1 MKKGKPFIFLVC
13 CLMLLEQTVVSVCA
27 VDMIPNSEPVQ
38 TSSESSKSE
47 SFKEEKEIE
56 KSTEETGNS
65 VVEDNTEGSLDTVP
79 EFKNSNEIESV
90 PEESSVKEMKV
101 MSSAESML
109 SLEIE
114 NEQQF
119 KAVLLGEV
127 YEESEQTA
135 IDYGT
140 IDDSEEIVLLLKTS
154 LNLSEAIRG
163 IKRENLKIVGNGTDT
178 QIMTSNSNCQL
189 SFENQSSTQNQLVFQ
204 SIEFSNVISTQD
216 FIHTDG
222 AFELRF
228 IDSSFFIGAATAAIH
243 LNNQARVFF
252 SGETSISTYSGTVRN
267 LILASEIN
275 IDDHFLAEIQGSGNA
290 SVFTANKVCITSDSI
305 STFSKTNTA
314 NQGAAFELT
323 DSLSSLVISDKA
335 TVEVNQTGRLAL
347 VNSNTDSSF
356 SLGKEAILHLTN
368 RQGLTGNGNSYFDSV
383 IVGAGSQLE
392 INNVENGFSSI
403 RARRSFV
410 VEDSSEQKPTQLN
423 GRRGNTASSAFI
435 QMDQQ
440 NAEITIGDYT
450 QIAVEQLG
458 PMITGTSGTTIDI
471 RNHVMI
477 DNEHSFGLTGSVAVE
492 SIEIGDSCSINLT
505 EPANAATS
513 TAYSTFLAQKTISIG
528 QNTTIDFKQT
538 RTTATN
544 ALFCLSATDG
554 QLNIGAASTI
564 NAETRGAILQASLAT
579 VTLNDY
585 SKVIGTVGQG
595 FTGGTVVKKIDMK
608 DSSEIILT
616 EHNNNTNT
624 VMFSIEESFTMGPH
638 TILNVHRNS
647 TRDASLI
654 TFSGKDAYFQSFEEC
669 QITVNQVGAVFE
681 GLRTT
686 KLLFGNKNVVNIT
699 SSRGLTG
706 SVGTVAD
713 SIKSLDIGEDTKV
726 TLIEH
731 PSVNVAQVFIRLRDS
746 LTIGERSELAITR
759 ESTRTTSVIRLTRSN
774 SKFTMQPNS
783 KLKVKAAGATL
794 NGKSSTDMFIGDDTE
809 VSIESGYGLTS
820 NFSIRSLIIGKRS
833 TIKMKEPTSGNV
845 PSTSLNVP
853 AIRVAKQ
860 FTLGEES
867 VLEST
872 RERTTSDSRFM
883 RLNSANS
890 EVKLEKNAVMKINQ
904 SGGIFNPVA
913 TSRFILEE
921 GATFDAVT
929 KYGLTQSSR
938 RFKELTIQKKAAFS
952 ITDEDSGVGSGSSFT
967 GRPLID
973 IGDQIHV
980 DEDAVFRAK
989 TTINRSEI
997 IYFRNT
1003 SAVLAVSNAKYFEL
1017 SHPTLQNGSGNTRLQ
1032 RLIRSASNT
1041 TSKGL
1046 KISIEDQK
1054 LSLWTSQQELPNEE
1068 FINISGSLRIN
1079 RNNGVR
1085 PNFALS
1091 ASGRSRFIHGESISG
1106 AMQSKNGEDVY
1117 ETIAK
1122 NNFHRLILSTP
1133 EGLVAGIDPLSD
1145 QSESITGYM
1154 YEDSDIIDL
1163 RYTDLAGKEHQVMK
1177 DSPEIIWGEY
1187 RDEEEQ
1193 YRYFTVPLGERR
1205 LATDSEVTIFLS
1217 KPTSETFIDI
1227 TSSEKVIKGIDYQG
1241 FNATVSKDKIN
1252 SFTNDDD
1259 LYQYLLNETRVSA
1272 QNILTQEDLTAKAKI
1287 IETNL
1292 TRSVKED
1299 GTYYAVIEVGNKP
1312 YQFPLA
1318 IEVTSNLHQMNIVI
1332 PMKMI
1337 FESLY
1342 SANNM
1347 SRDFTSK
1354 DYQIRNQSLIVVDT
1368 YVNEF
1373 AVKQDSGVVLL
1384 REGEDPLDYAE
1395 SDSEEED
1402 PVLTEE
1408 DIKSPLLKLFLK
1420 TEEGE
1425 TQLYNRMTEKHVATM
1440 DKRTTKTIGLSGH
1453 FYGDYPKWIVDS
1465 EEEAGGYYEE
1475 NLVPK
1480 YNLIFR
1486 FVPNEE

>member
-1 MKKGKPFIFLVC
+1 
-13 CLMLLEQTVVSVCA
+13 
-27 VDMIPNSEPVQ
+27 D
-38 TSSESSKSE
+38 
-47 SFKEEKEIE
+47 
-56 KSTEETGNS
+56 
-65 VVEDNTEGSLDTVP
+65 
-79 EFKNSNEIESV
+79 
-90 PEESSVKEMKV
+90 
-101 MSSAESML
+101 
-109 SLEIE
+109 
-114 NEQQF
+114 
-119 KAVLLGEV
+119 
-127 YEESEQTA
+127 
-135 IDYGT
+135 
-140 IDDSEEIVLLLKTS
+140 
-154 LNLSEAIRG
+154 
-163 IKRENLKIVGNGTDT
+163 
-178 QIMTSNSNCQL
+178 
-189 SFENQSSTQNQLVFQ
+189 
-204 SIEFSNVISTQD
+204 
-216 FIHTDG
+216 
-222 AFELRF
+222 
-228 IDSSFFIGAATAAIH
+228 
-243 LNNQARVFF
+243 
-252 SGETSISTYSGTVRN
+252 
-267 LILASEIN
+267 
-275 IDDHFLAEIQGSGNA
+275 
-290 SVFTANKVCITSDSI
+290 
-305 STFSKTNTA
+305 
-314 NQGAAFELT
+314 
-323 DSLSSLVISDKA
+323 
-335 TVEVNQTGRLAL
+335 
-347 VNSNTDSSF
+347 
-356 SLGKEAILHLTN
+356 
-368 RQGLTGNGNSYFDSV
+368 
-383 IVGAGSQLE
+383 
-392 INNVENGFSSI
+392 
-403 RARRSFV
+403 
-410 VEDSSEQKPTQLN
+410 QK
-423 GRRGNTASSAFI
+423 
-435 QMDQQ
+435 

-458 PMITGTSGTTIDI
+458 PMITGTNGTTIEI
-471 RNHVMI
+471 KNHVVI
-477 DNEHSFGLTGSVAVE
+477 DNQHSFGLTGAVAVE
-492 SIEIGDSCSINLT
+492 SIEIGDNCSINLT

-513 TAYSTFLAQKTISIG
+513 TAYSPFLAQKIISIG
-528 QNTTIDFKQT
+528 QSTTIDFKQT
-538 RTTATN
+538 RTTVAN
-544 ALFCLSATDG
+544 ALFRLSDTGG
-554 QLNIGAASTI
+554 QLNIGAMSTI

-579 VTLNDY
+579 VTLNDF

-595 FTGGTVVKKIDMK
+595 FTGGTEIKKIDMK
-608 DSSEIILT
+608 DSSEIKLT
-616 EHNNNTNT
+616 EHNNNSNT
-624 VMFSIEESFTMGPH
+624 VMFSINESFTMGPH
-638 TILNVHRNS
+638 TILNVLRNS

-654 TFSGKDAYFQSFEEC
+654 TFSGKDAYFQSLEEC

-746 LTIGERSELAITR
+746 LTIGERAELAITR
-759 ESTRTTSVIRLTRSN
+759 ESTRTTSVIRLTQSN
-774 SKFTMQPNS
+774 SKFTMLPNS

-820 NFSIRSLIIGKRS
+820 NFSIRSLVIGKRS
-833 TIKMKEPTSGNV
+833 TIQMKEPTSGNV

-860 FTLGEES
+860 FTLGEDS
-867 VLEST
+867 ILEST

-890 EVKLEKNAVMKINQ
+890 EVKLEKNSVMKINQ

-913 TSRFILEE
+913 TSRLVLEE

-938 RFKELTIQKKAAFS
+938 RFSDLTIQKKATFS
-952 ITDEDSGVGSGSSFT
+952 ITDEGSGVGSGSSFT

-973 IGDQIHV
+973 IGNQIHV

-997 IYFRNT
+997 IYFRNA
-1003 SAVLAVSNAKYFEL
+1003 SAILGVSNAKYFEL
-1017 SHPTLQNGSGNTRLQ
+1017 SHPTLQNGNGNTRLQ

-1054 LSLWTSQQELPNEE
+1054 LSLWTSQQEFPNEE

-1085 PNFALS
+1085 PNFTLS

-1106 AMQSKNGEDVY
+1106 AMQSKNGEDIY
-1117 ETIAK
+1117 ETIVK
-1122 NNFHRLILSTP
+1122 NNFHRLILSSP

-1145 QSESITGYM
+1145 QSESIAGYM

-1163 RYTDLAGKEHQVMK
+1163 RYTDLAGEEHQVMK

-1252 SFTNDDD
+1252 SFTNDED
-1259 LYQYLLNETRVSA
+1259 LYQYLLYETRVSA

-1292 TRSVKED
+1292 TRTVNED
-1299 GTYYAVIEVGNKP
+1299 GTYYAVVEVGNKP
-1312 YQFPLA
+1312 YQFTVA

-1332 PMKMI
+1332 PTKMV

-1342 SANNM
+1342 SSNSM
-1347 SRDFTSK
+1347 SRDFTSE
-1354 DYQIRNQSLIVVDT
+1354 DYQIRNQSLISVDT

-1373 AVKQDSGVVLL
+1373 VVKQNSGVLL
-1384 REGEDPLDYAE
+1384 LSEGEDPLDYAE

-1408 DIKSPLLKLFLK
+1408 DIKLPLIKLFLK
-1420 TEEGE
+1420 TEEDE
-1425 TQLYNRMTEKHVATM
+1425 TQLYNRMAEQHVATL
-1440 DKRTTKTIGLSGH
+1440 DKRTIKTIGLSGH

-1475 NLVPK
+1475 SLVPK
-1480 YNLIFR
+1480 YTLVFR